1 MLTSIC
7 ATIGALCLIWAVWI
21 VIEAIVRNLS
31 K

>member
-1 MLTSIC
+1 MLTNIC
-7 ATIGALCLIWAVWI
+7 AAIGALCIIWAIWI